1 MKKDI
6 FYYLNSYP
14 DSIKEQITLLIEQ
27 DKLGQYLLKKYPK
40 CHDLGTE
47 KQLYS
52 FTLDIKNSYLK
63 KSAVLSKV
71 QYDDKIDVIHNAL
84 GLHTQISRK
93 QGNKLK
99 AKREIRIASVFRK
112 APQDFLTM
120 IVVHELAHL
129 KERDHNKSFYKLCT
143 YMQPEYHQ
151 VELDL
156 RLYLTYLNLSGAL
169 YN

>member
-6 FYYLNSYP
+6 FYYLNGYP
-14 DSIKEQITLLIEQ
+14 DNIKEQVSALIEQ

-40 CHDLGTE
+40 CHDLSAE

-99 AKREIRIASVFRK
+99 AKREIRVASVFRK
-112 APQDFLTM
+112 APLDFLTM

-156 RLYLTYLNLSGAL
+156 RLYLTYLNISGAL
-169 YN
+169 YH